1 MSSAILR
8 DFAGYVTIFVR
19 NFRDFLASL
28 CHRCGFILAHVIHV
42 GETFFYSHNYISW
55 QPQVDFISSRFLPF
69 SHRQTSDCNYS
80 KFALTKG

>member
-8 DFAGYVTIFVR
+8 DFAVTIFVR

-42 GETFFYSHNYISW
+42 GETFFIVIIIFHGNRRLISLRAGFCLLATDKPVTVIT
-55 QPQVDFISSRFLPF
+55 QNSL
-69 SHRQTSDCNYS
+69 
-80 KFALTKG
+80 